1 MIVAADSS
9 TGLKASRA
17 VVNISRGKV
26 RWSGPA
32 RNRVTT
38 TSSSEV
44 AKANNPPE
52 ISPGEISGKVT
63 LRRVIQGV
71 APMLAAAHNRRWFNP
86 PSAEPTLTTTK
97 GTARVVWA
105 RTRPGKVRVRPAL
118 ENTKYMPT
126 PTITAGTIIGAIS
139 STSISRLPG
148 IDGCRSPS
156 AAGPVGSYHLLS
168 ALDVKYDYQQGLVA
182 KDEAGLYRSILGR
195 TFGIAA
201 MTTLLCVLLAF
212 PLCVFLDRRTPRTRN
227 ILLLMI
233 LLPFWT
239 SILVRTYA
247 WLVLLQRQG
256 IINTWLLGLGLI
268 HEPLALVHNFFGTV
282 VGMVHVML
290 PFLVLPLYDKM
301 KNIDPLLLSAAANC
315 GATPSQAWRQVFLPL
330 SLPGLA
336 SGITLVFV
344 LCLGFY
350 LTPAL
355 LGGGR
360 VAMWSMKISDTIAL
374 YGNWGAA
381 SALGVALLV
390 VTVLILLTLR
400 RLFGLN
406 DPRRNG

>member
-1 MIVAADSS
+1 MKTTTTVGLPLAAPGSAARS
-9 TGLKASRA
+9 MQVTLARAELK
-17 VVNISRGKV
+17 K
-26 RWSGPA
+26 RWSLLSLTLPGFVLVFVVLAIPLA
-32 RNRVTT
+32 WLLWMSAFDNSGALTLANYERLLRPVYL
-38 TSSSEV
+38 SSFSITFQV
-44 AKANNPPE
+44 AFC
-52 ISPGEISGKVT
+52 VT
-63 LRRVIQGV
+63 L
-71 APMLAAAHNRRWFNP
+71 A
-86 PSAEPTLTTTK
+86 
-97 GTARVVWA
+97 
-105 RTRPGKVRVRPAL
+105 
-118 ENTKYMPT
+118 
-126 PTITAGTIIGAIS
+126 
-139 STSISRLPG
+139 
-148 IDGCRSPS
+148 
-156 AAGPVGSYHLLS
+156 
-168 ALDVKYDYQQGLVA
+168 
-182 KDEAGLYRSILGR
+182 
-195 TFGIAA
+195 
-201 MTTLLCVLLAF
+201 CVLLGYPLAYLLSQLPERASQICMAF
-212 PLCVFLDRRTPRTRN
+212 V
-227 ILLLMI
+227 

-256 IINTWLLGLGLI
+256 IINNWLLDLGLI
-268 HEPLALVHNFFGTV
+268 QQPLALVHNFFGTV

-381 SALGVALLV
+381 SALGVSLML
-390 VTVLILLTLR
+390 VTVLILLSLR
-400 RLFGLN
+400 RLFGL
-406 DPRRNG
+406 DDARRNA